1 MAGADFPIQ
10 NNGFAFRICHS
21 LAELCF
27 MTFSESNV
35 LITGATSGLGLAVS
49 RRFAG
54 LGANTILLCRTRE
67 AGETAVAEI
76 KQEAPQASVRAMMCD
91 LSSMASTEKFIA
103 EFTAKFATLDLLFNN
118 AAVMK
123 RERTITQDGFEM
135 MFQVNYLAPFMLTTS
150 FLELLRRSPVHI
162 VLNNAR
168 PSEKL
173 RVDFDDL
180 QFAKRYGMYD
190 SFFQTK
196 LYLLLASVELSQKPE
211 AREVSILMT
220 DPGPFKS
227 ALVREAPWPTGW
239 LKNLFSANV
248 GRAADH
254 ILYIAQSDEARSK
267 SGRIFRRRQ
276 EVQLAPYW
284 QDAEIRRRL
293 WSDTVALIDKHRNL

>member
-1 MAGADFPIQ
+1 LAGADFPIQ

-123 RERTITQDGFEM
+123 PERTITQDGFEM

-190 SFFQTK
+190 S
-196 LYLLLASVELSQKPE
+196 L
-211 AREVSILMT
+211 
-220 DPGPFKS
+220 
-227 ALVREAPWPTGW
+227 
-239 LKNLFSANV
+239 NV

-254 ILYIAQSDEARSK
+254 ILYNAQSDEARSK
-267 SGRIFRRRQ
+267 SGRVFRRRQ
-276 EVQLAPYW
+276 EVQLAPHW
-284 QDAEIRRRL
+284 QAAEIRQRL
-293 WSDTVALIDKHRNL
+293 WSDMVALIEKHRNF